1 MNDVFLQCVNQ
12 LISVNE
18 GGYSNRKDDLG
29 GETKYGITKST
40 AKTHG
45 YTGDMRKLTEKQA
58 IRIYKEGFWYKSKLQ
73 EVKSPKIAFLIFD
86 ANINHGLNSSAKML
100 QRAINRV
107 YNQSEVVVDGIVGQ
121 KTIAAVNHADENA
134 LIFNLTAE
142 RLRFF
147 TSIKKTWEA
156 NGKGWIN
163 RVSNNLNFITT
174 LGE

>member
-1 MNDVFLQCVNQ
+1 MNDLFLQCVKQ
-12 LISVNE
+12 LIYVNE

-40 AKTHG
+40 AKANG

-58 IRIYKEGFWYKSKLQ
+58 IKIYKEGFWYKSKCQ
-73 EVKSPKIAFLIFD
+73 EIRSHKIAFLVFD
-86 ANINHGLNSSAKML
+86 ASVNHGVNSSAKML
-100 QRAINRV
+100 QRAINRT
-107 YNQSEVVVDGIVGQ
+107 YNQSEVVVDGIIGK
-121 KTIAAVNHADENA
+121 KTIAAVNGADENE
-134 LIFNLTAE
+134 LILNLTAE

-163 RVSNNLNFITT
+163 RVSNNLNFIST
-174 LGE
+174 LD